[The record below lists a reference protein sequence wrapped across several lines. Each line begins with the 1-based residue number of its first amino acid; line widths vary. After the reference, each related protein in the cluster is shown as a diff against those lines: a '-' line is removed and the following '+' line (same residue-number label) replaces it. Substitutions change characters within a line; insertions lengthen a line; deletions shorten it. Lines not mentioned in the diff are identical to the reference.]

1 MFANLSRRSDRQGAQ
16 AGQAR
21 RRKRRPSVEALEGRQ
36 LMSLGAEFIGPI
48 NTTTRNAQFGSNN
61 ATNAGGESVVVW
73 TDTFSSTDHD
83 IRAQRYNS
91 FGGKLGPEIVVSFSG
106 LDEGSPSVA
115 IDGQGRF
122 EVAWTQFLPGGDSNV
137 VAQRFDANGNK
148 VGDVIQVG
156 AGTFQETDPDVATD
170 LAGDFVVSYTRNT
183 NNNNP
188 DIFAKEYNNAG
199 QLLRVV
205 DVATTTTAETHSSVS
220 MSQFG
225 LFDVAY
231 EQAFSATDH
240 DVYLNRYAA
249 NGTIL
254 GRNVI
259 SFSTL
264 FDQTPSVSM
273 DNAGDAVVAWEQNDN
288 IAAVRVSSTGSQGA
302 QINIAS
308 TSNLEFGP
316 SVALKPGGGGF
327 VVTYESLTSTSA
339 HAKVAEVSA
348 TNTITT
354 FDAGSVS
361 GAAVS
366 FDAFGDYLVTY
377 TGSDLDIHG
386 RRGLL
391 LF

>member
-1 MFANLSRRSDRQGAQ
+1 MFANLSRRSDRQGVAS
-16 AGQAR
+16 GQAR
-21 RRKRRPSVEALEGRQ
+21 HRKRRPSVEALEGRQ
-36 LMSLGAEFIGPI
+36 LMSLGPEFIGPI
-48 NTTTRNAQFGSNN
+48 NTTTRNAQFDSDN
-61 ATNAGGESVVVW
+61 ASNAGGQSVVVW

-83 IRAQRYNS
+83 IRAQRFNS
-91 FGGKLGPEIVVSFSG
+91 FGTKIGPEIVVSFSG

-156 AGTFQETDPDVATD
+156 AGTFRETDPDVATD
-170 LAGDFVVSYTRNT
+170 LVGDFVVSYTRNT

-231 EQAFSATDH
+231 EQAFSSTDH

-249 NGTIL
+249 NGTFL

-264 FDQTPSVSM
+264 YDQTPSVSM
-273 DNAGDAVVAWEQNDN
+273 DNVGDAVVAWEQNGN

-302 QINIAS
+302 QINIAN

-327 VVTYESLTSTSA
+327 VVTYESLTPTSA

-348 TNTITT
+348 FNSVTT

-366 FDAFGDYLVTY
+366 IDAFGDYLVTY